1 MHVIARGR
9 TRRAGSVAL
18 AAVLA
23 FSLAGC
29 AGYDDKTVKRTVT
42 GAAAGAVTGAVI
54 GSFGANMG
62 TGLAAGAVIGATGG
76 YIYDQI
82 KKDR

>member
-1 MHVIARGR
+1 MHMNARARTGR
-9 TRRAGSVAL
+9 AAL
-18 AAVLA
+18 AAILA
-23 FSLAGC
+23 LGLAGC
-29 AGYDDKTVKRTVT
+29 AGYDDKTVKRTAT

-76 YIYDQI
+76 YIYDQV
-82 KKDR
+82 KKDK